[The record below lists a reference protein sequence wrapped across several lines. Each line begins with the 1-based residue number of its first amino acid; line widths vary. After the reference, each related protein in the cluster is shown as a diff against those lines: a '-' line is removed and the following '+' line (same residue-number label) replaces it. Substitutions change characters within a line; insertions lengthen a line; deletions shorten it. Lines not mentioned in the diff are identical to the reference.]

1 MSKPHSLGKVDP
13 RLTLCLRTPTYS
25 LFGQLHVKMEFV
37 LWLVAR
43 SQQQACHPRPS
54 RKR

>member
-25 LFGQLHVKMEFV
+25 LLGQLRGKMESV

-43 SQQQACHPRPS
+43 SHPRPS